1 MVSGVFSGVF
11 SGSSKGFGD
20 MSISFLNDRLTRGAS
35 IASAVTHGLTAVVTT
50 ITTLPDT
57 LMTTFSSL
65 GFFQTEGAMA
75 RSFTTAL
82 QSSVGALAAR
92 SLVSLLQR
100 ASVTVI
106 TVSGVEL
113 AMILAA
119 FFFLFASIQ
128 GHTPDTSKYTPYC
141 TTLLMEM
148 ICLLFL

>member
-1 MVSGVFSGVF
+1 MVSGVF

-35 IASAVTHGLTAVVTT
+35 IASAVTHGLTAVVAT
-50 ITTLPDT
+50 ITTFPDT

-65 GFFQTEGAMA
+65 GFFQAEGAMA
-75 RSFTTAL
+75 RSFTTAF
-82 QSSVGALAAR
+82 QSSIGALAAR

-119 FFFLFASIQ
+119 FFLFASIQ
-128 GHTPDTSKYTPYC
+128 GHAPETSKCTLYC